1 MEESKI
7 TTKCFIC
14 EQEFSQD
21 NLKAHFLD
29 CDQEHK
35 CGICDKV
42 FQTKNLLK
50 NHKTI
55 HGKGNERH
63 LKSKMHIHRIP
74 DGHKDYKCEFC
85 GKSFSEGGKL
95 KKHILTIHE
104 GHKDYRCESCGKS
117 FSQAGALKKHICMKN
132 LK

>member
-1 MEESKI
+1 MEESRI

-42 FQTKNLLK
+42 FQTENLLK

-55 HGKGNERH
+55 HGKINKH
-63 LKSKMHIHRIP
+63 QSKMHIQTISNGHKDYKCVSCGKSFSRADSLNKHIFTVHE
-74 DGHKDYKCEFC
+74 GHKDYKCELR
-85 GKSFSEGGKL
+85 G
-95 KKHILTIHE
+95 
-104 GHKDYRCESCGKS
+104 
-117 FSQAGALKKHICMKN
+117 
-132 LK
+132 